1 MTTSSGSSQTVTLN
15 AANFD
20 AEVLHASVPVLVD
33 FWASWCGPCKMI
45 APVLEEVAG
54 AVAGSARVGKLNIE
68 EAGNDALAA
77 KYGVQFLPTLILFK
91 NGQPADK
98 IVGASVT
105 KKQLLDKLGASQAG

>member
-1 MTTSSGSSQTVTLN
+1 MATTTSSQTVALN

-20 AEVLHASVPVLVD
+20 AEVTKSSVPVLVD

-45 APVLEEVAG
+45 APVLEEVA
-54 AVAGSARVGKLNIE
+54 AATAGTARVGKVNIE
-68 EAGNDALAA
+68 EGDNNQLAA
-77 KYGVQFLPTLILFK
+77 RYGVQYLPTLIVFK

-105 KKQLLDKLGASQAG
+105 KKQLLEKLTAHAAS